1 MAELAKK
8 IYIYPTNSSAKLYT
22 TINEV
27 GSQYMMG
34 NVDGVT
40 CYASLGSDSDIRAT
54 NGKVLKNNKVYSI
67 LRTGKPP
74 YTEKSWT
81 TAGTYTFTVPA
92 GVTRIRVAVC
102 GGGGGASEWCSWA
115 SGGDSGVYCYNGE
128 AGEASSFGN
137 LITATGG
144 TATYF
149 ESDHSSTD
157 SVIAIKRPGKGGSP
171 NGYDGTVKIDKTR
184 YGKGFAL
191 SFVKTDGE
199 YGRCINLY
207 SVYANNG
214 TYASSYGA
222 ISGSGGYK
230 VDTFKVTPGY
240 TYTITVGNGGISG
253 RKTQPERS
261 ASGFVLIAFGGDI

>member
-1 MAELAKK
+1 MSTSVDNP
-8 IYIYPTNSSAKLYT
+8 YIFNIQSNTSFSTDPTLMYTEHSYT
-22 TINEV
+22 T
-27 GSQYMMG
+27 
-34 NVDGVT
+34 
-40 CYASLGSDSDIRAT
+40 
-54 NGKVLKNNKVYSI
+54 
-67 LRTGKPP
+67 P
-74 YTEKSWT
+74 
-81 TAGTYTFTVPA
+81 GTYSFTVPA
-92 GVTRIRVAVC
+92 GITRIRVAVC
-102 GGGGGASEWCSWA
+102 GGGGGASEYSSWA
-115 SGGDSGVYCYNGE
+115 SGGDSGVYCYNGKD
-128 AGEASSFGN
+128 GEASSFGN

-157 SVIAIKRPGKGGSP
+157 SVIAIRRPGKGGSP
-171 NGYDGTVKIDKTR
+171 NGYDGTVKMDKTR

-214 TYASSYGA
+214 TYSHSYGA

-230 VDTFKVTPGY
+230 VDTLKVTPGS

-261 ASGFVLIAFGGDI
+261 AGGFVLIAYGEGI